1 MKQVYIP
8 FLLLLLAI
16 IPVRISYGST
26 ALQVDNMPAENIHIH
41 TDKDIYFAGDMIF
54 FRLYL
59 KTGEEERPAH
69 SSRVA
74 YLSVNSRNGQTL
86 AKHEVLINNRKAYGG
101 IMLADTLRTGIFSL
115 SAWTSKMLIDG
126 TPPFR
131 KQIVA
136 INRFDAGTAGF
147 ISENRPGPGILSP
160 PAAQGMRTEFTPA
173 ENGTF
178 AVTLYSAYE
187 DMPYIKMEKRNGNI
201 VLTTG
206 RAVQDTEER
215 EITIARGGTILW
227 KGKITEKDEAATF
240 KINPADLGYGPLTL
254 KVTDDR
260 GNSPIEACWLN
271 LIPETPYVDIFT
283 DKVTYGQRERVR
295 LTFRIQEGRARGAS
309 ASVSVVKTESLLHNR
324 PDIIQSLLPII
335 DGCCDNASCNKF
347 ILQSAGFIPAELMPV
362 ANEIFPERQPEIMI
376 VPELREPVI
385 SGRVTTTGD
394 NEPVAGATVFLS
406 AADTIVNLQYS
417 KTRQDGSFYF
427 QLNDYYRDKNS
438 YVNLFMSEEEAGRYM
453 ITLREKFVPL
463 PFTPKS
469 LVPDKNIGNH
479 IEEASTVRRVMQAY
493 NIRPYI
499 KTAARPEHEHYSV
512 PFLYRVPTHRINT
525 ADYVPLDNMAEIA
538 NEILPD
544 LRIRGRGDNISPV
557 VICSRTRS
565 YMPGPPLF
573 FMNGVYVR
581 SFADIADMSSEEI
594 VSVEILSVP
603 WSFGSL
609 RLNGIVGLFDN
620 KGRDGIPADRLR
632 TEIETSPEKEG
643 IAFRKIEYNGNRQDN
658 PGMPDLRETL
668 LWDPAAVVN
677 DGTPEDI
684 VFYTGDLKGSY
695 TIMVEGV
702 TADGSPFSNRIE
714 ISVN

>member
-1 MKQVYIP
+1 MP

-16 IPVRISYGST
+16 IPGQISFGSSP
-26 ALQVDNMPAENIHIH
+26 LQVENMPAENIHVH

-59 KTGEEERPAH
+59 KTGEDGRPAH
-69 SSRVA
+69 ASRVA
-74 YLSVNSRNGQTL
+74 YLSVNGQNGQTL
-86 AKHEVLINNRKAYGG
+86 VKHEVLINNRKAYGG

-126 TPPFR
+126 TAPFR

-147 ISENRPGPGILSP
+147 ISANRPGPEILSP
-160 PAAQGMRTEFTPA
+160 PAVQGRRTEFTPA
-173 ENGTF
+173 EKGTF

-187 DMPYIKMEKRNGNI
+187 DMPYIRLEKRNENI

-206 RAVQDTEER
+206 PAVQDTAER
-215 EITIARGGTILW
+215 EIIIARGGTILW
-227 KGKITEKDEAATF
+227 KDKITETDEAATYN
-240 KINPADLGYGPLTL
+240 INPADLGYGPLSL
-254 KVTDDR
+254 KVRDV
-260 GNSPIEACWLN
+260 GGHNILQACWYN
-271 LIPETPYVDIFT
+271 LIPAAPVIDIYT
-283 DKVTYGQRERVR
+283 DKETYGQRERV
-295 LTFRIQEGRARGAS
+295 LLGFQKQAGAS
-309 ASVSVVKTESLLHNR
+309 PIASVSVSVVKTESLLHNG
-324 PDIIQSLLPII
+324 PDIMQSLYQNL
-335 DGCCDNASCNKF
+335 DGCCNNLSCYKFMLNA
-347 ILQSAGFIPAELMPV
+347 AGFIPAELMTV
-362 ANEIFPERQPEIMI
+362 ATEEYPERQPEILI

-385 SGRVTTTGD
+385 SGRVTTAGG
-394 NEPVAGATVFLS
+394 NEPLTGATVFLS

-417 KTRQDGSFYF
+417 KTRQDGSFHF
-427 QLNDYYRDKNS
+427 QLNDYYRGKNS
-438 YVNLFMSEEEAGRYM
+438 YVNLFIPAEEAGRYM

-469 LVPDKNIGNH
+469 LVPNENIGNY
-479 IEEASTVRRVMQAY
+479 IEEAATVRRVLQAY
-493 NIRPYI
+493 DIRPYL
-499 KTAARPEHEHYSV
+499 KTAARPDHAHYSV
-512 PFLYRVPTHRINT
+512 PFLYRIPTHRINT

-538 NEILPD
+538 NEIVPD
-544 LRIRGRGDNISPV
+544 LRIRGRGDDISPV

-565 YMPGPPLF
+565 YMPGAPLF

-581 SFADIADMSSEEI
+581 SFADIASLSSEDL
-594 VSVEILSVP
+594 VSVEILSLP

-609 RLNGIVGLFDN
+609 RLNGIVGLFDS
-620 KGRDGIPADRLR
+620 KGPDGIPADRLR
-632 TEIETSPEKEG
+632 TEIETNPEMEG

-668 LWDPAAVVN
+668 FWDPAAVI
-677 DGTPEDI
+677 DGGTPEEI

-695 TIMVEGV
+695 TITVEGV